1 MPVRLFILIIK
12 PLILQRFFLMCEL
25 SILCLVR
32 FMAVT
37 RKVAGI
43 IKAKQRIT
51 PINLSADQVECAGI
65 LPNVPKTV
73 IGDVYG
79 FHDEN
84 AVYDSM
90 PYQDNRLAG
99 MGD

>member
-1 MPVRLFILIIK
+1 
-12 PLILQRFFLMCEL
+12 MCEI
-25 SILCLVR
+25 SNLCLVR

-37 RKVAGI
+37 RKMASI
-43 IKAKQRIT
+43 IKAEQRIT
-51 PINLSADQVECAGI
+51 PINLSADQVYGAGI

-90 PYQDNRLAG
+90 PNQDNRLAG
-99 MGD
+99 MAN